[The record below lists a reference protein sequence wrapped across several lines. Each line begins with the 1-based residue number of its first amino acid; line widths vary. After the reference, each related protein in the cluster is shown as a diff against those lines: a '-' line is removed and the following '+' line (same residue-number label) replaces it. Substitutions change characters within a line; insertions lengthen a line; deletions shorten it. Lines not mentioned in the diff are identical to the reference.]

1 MQIILLPPG
10 SQAALKLANANLNC
24 MNKQVTTTHQVMG
37 TGFKVSEGGVQPVRK
52 RQRLDHL
59 TEQEKLNRRK
69 LKNRVAAQTARD
81 KKKAKMDELE
91 IVVQQLR
98 KENEKLKEENK
109 RLKLENTRLKIN
121 HGETTITLGEES
133 EAVETMHPF
142 ESAVLIN
149 GPLPQEQGCIPPQP
163 LMTLLQLMLILLS
176 ASGHQV
182 PSKVIKSLVLLA
194 SQSQNMGVM
203 KSHQRTNPFL
213 PQGKVLV
220 HTLHQP
226 P

>member
-10 SQAALKLANANLNC
+10 SQAALKLANANLSN
-24 MNKQVTTTHQVMG
+24 MIKPATPINQVMG
-37 TGFKVSEGGVQPVRK
+37 AGFKVGDGGVQSVRK

-91 IVVQQLR
+91 MIVQQLR
-98 KENEKLKEENK
+98 HENEKLKEENK

-121 HGETTITLGEES
+121 HGETTITLEEES
-133 EAVETMHPF
+133 DAVETMYPF

-182 PSKVIKSLVLLA
+182 PSKVTKSLVLLA
-194 SQSQNMGVM
+194 SQGQNSVVM
-203 KSHQRTNPFL
+203 KPQQRTNAFL
-213 PQGKVLV
+213 QQGKILV
-220 HTLHQP
+220 HTVHQP